1 MHTYK
6 HSHFLSISSE
16 HCSAGIAVIVNYF
29 AAAAAAAVID
39 NDTDFRLFLFDDRH
53 SPAFLRVSSERKDT
67 PEDTAQQR
75 QNRKR

>member
-29 AAAAAAAVID
+29 AAAAAAAID
-39 NDTDFRLFLFDDRH
+39 NDTDFRLFLFDDRQTL
-53 SPAFLRVSSERKDT
+53 PFCVCVL
-67 PEDTAQQR
+67 
-75 QNRKR
+75 